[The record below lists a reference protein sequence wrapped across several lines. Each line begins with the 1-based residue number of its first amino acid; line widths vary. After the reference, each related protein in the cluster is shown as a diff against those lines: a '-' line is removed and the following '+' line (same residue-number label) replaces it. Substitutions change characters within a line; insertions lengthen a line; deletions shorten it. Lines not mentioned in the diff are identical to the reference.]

1 MNILTSRHRII
12 KREYDVI
19 KQRYEDNIEE
29 NLQMRATIDKLEHH
43 ISQIEDKKY
52 SELGTGCQVQ

>member
-29 NLQMRATIDKLEHH
+29 NLQMRATIDKLESH
-43 ISQIEDKKY
+43 ISQIEDRKY
-52 SELGTGCQVQ
+52 S

>member
-1 MNILTSRHRII
+1 MDEQVNILTSRHRII

-29 NLQMRATIDKLEHH
+29 NLEMRATIDRLENH
-43 ISQIEDKKY
+43 ISQMEDKQY
-52 SELGTGCQVQ
+52 A